1 RQIGGHSHTLLDP
14 EKQNDRFY
22 WKHINSNG
30 DTVAIVQAGSKGA
43 YIGKTVIN
51 LDNNDISYSLI
62 KIDSRLDDRID
73 RSLEKMLAPY
83 RNSVDSIMSRKIAE
97 TSRILDKNEDGGL
110 TNFLADFV
118 AAVGEK
124 ISGKPVD
131 LGLINSGGIRR
142 SLPEGHITQGM
153 ITDMLPFDNKIVVLD
168 ISGEDLIR
176 AFDVL
181 AMRNGSDGV
190 SSSVKM
196 TFDPDTKHPVSITIN
211 NSPID
216 NRKHYRLATID
227 YLANGGDYMTSLPK
241 ATVLAQSNDILYN
254 ELIRYLSEEYSG
266 KKIDAEPERRMTPI
280 K

>member
-1 RQIGGHSHTLLDP
+1 
-14 EKQNDRFY
+14 
-22 WKHINSNG
+22 
-30 DTVAIVQAGSKGA
+30 
-43 YIGKTVIN
+43 
-51 LDNNDISYSLI
+51 
-62 KIDSRLDDRID
+62 
-73 RSLEKMLAPY
+73 LAPY

-216 NRKHYRLATID
+216 NRRHYRLATID
-227 YLANGGDYMTSLPK
+227 YLANGGDYMQSLPK